1 MQVCTYRTLQASCKT
16 LDSKQGIHKM
26 TQTIAVLPGDG
37 IGPEIIAQA
46 VRVLDVFKTRGF
58 DVQFQF
64 APLGGAAYDE
74 YGSPYPEFTQ
84 NICRKA
90 DAVLL
95 GAVGG
100 PQYDNIERALRPE
113 RGLLAIRKDLN
124 LFANLRP
131 AILYPELANAST
143 LKPEVVA
150 GLNILI
156 VRELT
161 GDIYFA
167 EPRGISQLADGTR
180 EGVNTMRYN
189 ESEIRRI
196 GHIAFQAAQKRNK
209 KLCSVDK
216 ANVLE
221 TTELWKQIMTEISAD
236 YPEVELSH
244 MYVDN
249 AAMQLVKA
257 PKQFDVMV
265 TGNIF
270 GDILSD
276 EASMLTGSIGM
287 LPSASLNET
296 GKGMYEPS
304 HGSAPDIAGQDKANP
319 LATILSAAMMLRY
332 SFNQDAFADEIEQ
345 AVQTVLKQGL
355 RTADIY
361 EEGCTLVGCAAMG
374 DAVVAALQAA

>member
-1 MQVCTYRTLQASCKT
+1 M
-16 LDSKQGIHKM
+16 SKH
-26 TQTIAVLPGDG
+26 IAILPGDG
-37 IGPEIIAQA
+37 IGPEIIGQT
-46 VRVLDVFKTRGF
+46 VRVLDKLIAEGL
-58 DVQFQF
+58 DADYQY

-74 YGSPYPEFTQ
+74 YGHPYPEFTQ
-84 NICRKA
+84 NLCHQA
-90 DAVLL
+90 DAILL

-100 PQYDNIERALRPE
+100 PQYDKLERSLRPE

-124 LFANLRP
+124 LFGNLRP

-143 LKPEVVA
+143 LKSEVVS

-161 GDIYFA
+161 GDIYFG
-167 EPRGISQLADGTR
+167 EPRGIHTLANGER
-180 EGVNTMRYN
+180 EGINTMRYS

-196 GHIAFQAAQKRNK
+196 GKIAFEAAQKRNK

-221 TTELWKQIMTEISAD
+221 TTELWREIITEMSKD
-236 YPEVELSH
+236 YPDVSVSH

-257 PKQFDVMV
+257 PKQFDVIV

-276 EASMLTGSIGM
+276 QASMLSGSIGM

-304 HGSAPDIAGQDKANP
+304 HGSAPDIAGQNLANP
-319 LATILSAAMMLRY
+319 LATILSLAMLLRY
-332 SFNQDAFADEIEQ
+332 SLNNEDAAQRIEA
-345 AVQTVLKQGL
+345 AVGKVLAHGL
-355 RTADIY
+355 RTGDIF
-361 EEGCTLVGCAAMG
+361 EEGCTRISCSQMG
-374 DAVVAALQAA
+374 DAVLAAL

>member
-1 MQVCTYRTLQASCKT
+1 MT
-16 LDSKQGIHKM
+16 KQ
-26 TQTIAVLPGDG
+26 IAVLQGDG
-37 IGPEIIAQA
+37 IGPEIIGQA
-46 VRVLDVFKTRGF
+46 VKVLDKLIEQGLDARYEYGL
-58 DVQFQF
+58 
-64 APLGGAAYDE
+64 LGGSAYDAH
-74 YGSPYPEFTQ
+74 GSPYPEATQ
-84 NICRKA
+84 TLCRKA

-100 PQYDNIERALRPE
+100 PQYDNLERSVRPE

-143 LKPEVVA
+143 LKPEVVS
-150 GLNILI
+150 GLDILI

-161 GDIYFA
+161 GDIYFG
-167 EPRGISQLADGTR
+167 EPRGIRTLENGEK
-180 EGVNTMRYN
+180 EGYNTMKYS

-196 GHIAFQAAQKRNK
+196 AKVAFEAAQKRGK

-221 TTELWKQIMTEISAD
+221 TTEFWKQIFTEVAAE
-236 YPEVELSH
+236 YPDVELTH

-257 PKQFDVMV
+257 PKQFDVIA

-276 EASMLTGSIGM
+276 QASMLTGSIGM
-287 LPSASLNET
+287 LPSASLNDT
-296 GKGMYEPS
+296 GKGLYEPS
-304 HGSAPDIAGQDKANP
+304 HGSAPDIAGQNKANP
-319 LATILSAAMMLRY
+319 LATILSLAMLLRY
-332 SFNQDAFADEIEQ
+332 SLNDEARATQVEQ
-345 AVQTVLKQGL
+345 AVQKVLQQGL
-355 RTADIY
+355 RTGDIF
-361 EEGCTLVGCAAMG
+361 EQGTTLVSCSDMG
-374 DAVVAALQAA
+374 DAVIANL

>member
-1 MQVCTYRTLQASCKT
+1 MT
-16 LDSKQGIHKM
+16 KQ
-26 TQTIAVLPGDG
+26 IAVLQGDG
-37 IGPEIIAQA
+37 IGPEIIGQA
-46 VRVLDVFKTRGF
+46 VKVLDKLIEQGLEARYEYGL
-58 DVQFQF
+58 
-64 APLGGAAYDE
+64 LGGSAYDAH
-74 YGSPYPEFTQ
+74 GSPYPEATQ
-84 NICRKA
+84 TLCRKA

-100 PQYDNIERALRPE
+100 PQYDNLERSVRPE

-143 LKPEVVA
+143 LKPEVVS
-150 GLNILI
+150 GLDILI

-161 GDIYFA
+161 GDIYFG
-167 EPRGISQLADGTR
+167 EPRGIRTLENGEK
-180 EGVNTMRYN
+180 EGYNTMKYS

-196 GHIAFQAAQKRNK
+196 AKVAFEAAQKRGK

-221 TTELWKQIMTEISAD
+221 TTEFWKQIFTEVAAE
-236 YPEVELSH
+236 YPDVELTH

-257 PKQFDVMV
+257 PKQFDVIA

-276 EASMLTGSIGM
+276 QASMLTGSIGM
-287 LPSASLNET
+287 LPSASLNDT
-296 GKGMYEPS
+296 GKGLYEPS
-304 HGSAPDIAGQDKANP
+304 HGSAPDIAGQNKANP
-319 LATILSAAMMLRY
+319 LATILSLAMLLRY
-332 SFNQDAFADEIEQ
+332 SLNDEARATQVEQ
-345 AVQTVLKQGL
+345 AVQKVLQQGL
-355 RTADIY
+355 RTGDIF
-361 EEGCTLVGCAAMG
+361 EQGTTLVSCSDMG
-374 DAVVAALQAA
+374 DAVIANL

>member
-1 MQVCTYRTLQASCKT
+1 M
-16 LDSKQGIHKM
+16 SKH
-26 TQTIAVLPGDG
+26 IAILPGDG
-37 IGPEIIAQA
+37 IGPEIIGQT
-46 VRVLDVFKTRGF
+46 VRVLDKLIAEEL
-58 DVQFQF
+58 DADYQY

-74 YGSPYPEFTQ
+74 YGHPYPEFTQ
-84 NICRKA
+84 NICRQA

-100 PQYDNIERALRPE
+100 PQYDKLERSLRPE

-124 LFANLRP
+124 LFGNLRP

-143 LKPEVVA
+143 LKSEVVS

-161 GDIYFA
+161 GDIYFG
-167 EPRGISQLADGTR
+167 EPRGIHTLANGER
-180 EGVNTMRYN
+180 EGINTMRYS

-196 GHIAFQAAQKRNK
+196 GKIAFEAAQKRNK

-221 TTELWKQIMTEISAD
+221 TTELWREIITEMSKD
-236 YPEVELSH
+236 YPDVSVSH

-257 PKQFDVMV
+257 PKQFDVIV

-276 EASMLTGSIGM
+276 QASMLSGSIGM

-304 HGSAPDIAGQDKANP
+304 HGSAPDIAGQNLANP
-319 LATILSAAMMLRY
+319 LATILSLAMLLRY
-332 SFNQDAFADEIEQ
+332 SLNNEDAAQRIEA
-345 AVQTVLKQGL
+345 AVGKVLAQGL
-355 RTADIY
+355 RTNDIF
-361 EEGCTLVGCAAMG
+361 EEGCTRISCSQMG
-374 DAVVAALQAA
+374 DAVLAAL

>member
-1 MQVCTYRTLQASCKT
+1 MT
-16 LDSKQGIHKM
+16 KQ
-26 TQTIAVLPGDG
+26 IAVLQGDG
-37 IGPEIIAQA
+37 IGPEIIGQA
-46 VRVLDVFKTRGF
+46 VKVLDKLIEQGL
-58 DVQFQF
+58 D
-64 APLGGAAYDE
+64 AHYEYGLLGGSAYDAH
-74 YGSPYPEFTQ
+74 GSPYPEATQ
-84 NICRKA
+84 NLCRKA

-100 PQYDNIERALRPE
+100 PQYDNLERSVRPE

-143 LKPEVVA
+143 LKPEVVS
-150 GLNILI
+150 GLDILI

-161 GDIYFA
+161 GDIYFG
-167 EPRGISQLADGTR
+167 EPRGIRTLENGEK
-180 EGVNTMRYN
+180 EGYNTMKYS

-196 GHIAFQAAQKRNK
+196 AKVAFEAAQKRGK

-221 TTELWKQIMTEISAD
+221 TTEFWKQIFTEVAAE
-236 YPEVELSH
+236 YPDIELTH

-257 PKQFDVMV
+257 PKQFDVIA

-276 EASMLTGSIGM
+276 QASMLTGSIGM
-287 LPSASLNET
+287 LPSASLNDT
-296 GKGMYEPS
+296 GKGLYEPS
-304 HGSAPDIAGQDKANP
+304 HGSAPDIAGQNKANP
-319 LATILSAAMMLRY
+319 LATILSLAMLLRY
-332 SFNQDAFADEIEQ
+332 SLNDEARATQVEQ
-345 AVQTVLKQGL
+345 AVQKVLQQGL
-355 RTADIY
+355 RTGDIF
-361 EEGCTLVGCAAMG
+361 EQGTTLVSCSAMG
-374 DAVVAALQAA
+374 DAVIANL